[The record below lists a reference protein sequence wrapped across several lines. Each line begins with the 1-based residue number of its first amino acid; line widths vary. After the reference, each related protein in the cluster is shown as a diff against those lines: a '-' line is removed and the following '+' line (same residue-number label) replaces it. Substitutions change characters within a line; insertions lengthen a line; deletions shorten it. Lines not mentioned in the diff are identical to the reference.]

1 MERLTGIQGSMFS
14 GKTTELMR
22 FVERAE
28 IAGQKVQVFKPSV
41 DDRWGVETV
50 RSHAGHEHE
59 AHIVRDAQEILTL
72 LEKDTDAV
80 AIDEAQIF
88 PLSL

>member
-1 MERLTGIQGSMFS
+1 MVLIIYLKSKIIFFGMERLTGIQGSMFS

-41 DDRWGVETV
+41 DDRWGGETE
-50 RSHAGHEHE
+50 R
-59 AHIVRDAQEILTL
+59 AQPPPPPPPR
-72 LEKDTDAV
+72 V
-80 AIDEAQIF
+80 
-88 PLSL
+88 